1 MTAATTLHEPASTE
15 PFDVLTAYRAVRER
29 VAKAEA
35 AAGREPGSVT
45 LVGAAKAQPTD
56 RVLQLINAGLTA
68 IGENYWQDAAAHLAV
83 DPERRSQWHFIGP
96 VQSNKTADIAER
108 FGWVQSL
115 DRLKIARRL
124 DDQRPN
130 TLARLQV
137 LIQVNISEEPS
148 KSGINPDEL
157 LDFAHALSK
166 FPRLKLRGLMAV
178 PAPDDDGA
186 HARLAKHFARL
197 RHTAP
202 GLDTLS
208 MGMTN
213 DLETAVHAGATMVRV
228 GTALFGPRAT
238 PAQMEHT

>member
-1 MTAATTLHEPASTE
+1 MLAADAGAATALIALRPVDVAALARNQQRGVALAVTATRPVPPESIEARAKNTRKINQTPAEP
-15 PFDVLTAYRAVRER
+15 
-29 VAKAEA
+29 
-35 AAGREPGSVT
+35 
-45 LVGAAKAQPTD
+45 
-56 RVLQLINAGLTA
+56 
-68 IGENYWQDAAAHLAV
+68 DAAAHLAV

-228 GTALFGPRAT
+228 GTALFGLR
-238 PAQMEHT
+238 PAPVQTENP